1 MKTSILPPFRWLC
14 VWRSLAWVVLVGA
27 PVLEAADQISPD
39 RNKGGGKAPH
49 HGGSGR
55 LARPGMGGHDFKALD
70 KDGDGFLNFEEFSQ
84 SERLLRID
92 EEKRRKLFDFLD
104 RNKDGKLHMRELRP
118 AAPRWMSSLRKEFD
132 RLDVNQSGSLDFVEF
147 SKASQIAKMDER
159 QRQKLFKRLDRNK
172 DQSIQRS
179 ELRGPGGPGSY
190 REHKA
195 HPNIDFGKYDTN
207 QSGGL
212 DFDEYS
218 RLPWMSRIP
227 EERRKMIF
235 KKLDRDKNGEI
246 SPEEVKF
253 AGADR
258 RKHGRP
264 SHARPHRN
272 KPSRNGENAKP

>member
-1 MKTSILPPFRWLC
+1 MKISKLPLFRCSC
-14 VWRSLAWVVLVGA
+14 VWRTLAWGVLAVA

-39 RNKGGGKAPH
+39 GNKGGGKAHH
-49 HGGSGR
+49 HGRSGR
-55 LARPGMGGHDFKALD
+55 PSMGKHDFKALD
-70 KDGDGFLNFEEFSQ
+70 KDGDGFLSFEEFSQ

-118 AAPRWMSSLRKEFD
+118 AVPRWMSSVHKEFD
-132 RLDVNQSGSLDFVEF
+132 RLDVNKSGSLDFVEF

-159 QRQKLFKRLDRNK
+159 ERRKLFKRLDRNK
-172 DQSIQRS
+172 DQAIQRA
-179 ELRGPGGPGSY
+179 ELRGPGGPGNS

-195 HPNIDFGKYDTN
+195 HPKIDFEKYDTN

-235 KKLDRDKNGEI
+235 EKLDRDKNGEI
-246 SPEEVKF
+246 SPEEVKS
-253 AGADR
+253 AWADR
-258 RKHGRP
+258 RKHGPP

-272 KPSRNGENAKP
+272 KPSRNGEDAKGS